1 MNEMTIESVEV
12 TVDPVT
18 GERHGLK
25 ATIDGAV
32 LFVPEEPANRHYAK
46 ILRQVDDGTLTIAE
60 AD

>member
-32 LFVPEEPANRHYAK
+32 LFVSEDPANRHYAE
-46 ILRQVDDGTLTIAE
+46 ILRQVNAGELTIQD